1 MAMAI
6 LFIDDDD
13 TGRDVAVYNLRKA
26 GLEVDDAANGAAGL
40 ARFDPDRHQVVITDL
55 KMPEVDGMQ
64 VLERVHTL
72 APEVP
77 VVVITAFGSID
88 RAVAAMRRGAWDFV
102 EKPFSRDQLE
112 LTARRAL
119 EASRLRRDNRRLRV
133 QAVERPI
140 HADSAAMKE
149 VLDLVDRVAPTDA
162 TVMVTGESGVGK
174 ELVARRL
181 HARSLRATGPFV
193 ALSCSTIPTE
203 LLEAELFGHAKGAFT
218 GAIRARE
225 GRFRKAS
232 GGTLFLDEIGEMAA
246 DLQVKLLRVLQEGVV
261 DPVGADEPVTVDV
274 RIIAATNRRLDEMV
288 AEGTFRED
296 LYYRLNVIRIEVPP
310 LRERRE
316 DIGVLARAF
325 LAEFGGGRELV
336 LPNEV
341 EAALLERPWRGN
353 VRELRNVCERL
364 AILCP
369 GDRVRLEDFPRDAIP
384 QGASRWLDLLP
395 EGISL
400 IDLEAQ
406 VIQHTLDR
414 YRGNVTHAAQ
424 ALGVPRHVLAYRIEK
439 YGLKREGRHP

>member
-1 MAMAI
+1 MSI

-40 ARFDPDRHQVVITDL
+40 ARFDPDRHGVVITDL

-64 VLERVHTL
+64 VLERVQAL

-102 EKPFSRDQLE
+102 EKPFSRDRLE

-119 EASRLRRDNRRLRV
+119 EASRLRSDNRRLR
-133 QAVERPI
+133 ARGVERPI
-140 HADSAAMKE
+140 NATSAAMKE
-149 VLDLVDRVAPTDA
+149 VVDLVDRVAPTNA
-162 TVMVTGESGVGK
+162 TVLVTGESGVGK

-181 HARSLRATGPFV
+181 HARSRRAAGPFV
-193 ALSCSTIPTE
+193 AMSCSTIPSE

-218 GAIRARE
+218 GSIKARE

-232 GGTLFLDEIGEMAA
+232 GGTLLLDEVGEMAA

-261 DPVGADEPVTVDV
+261 DPVGADEPVAVDV
-274 RIIAATNRRLDEMV
+274 RIVAATNRRLHEMV
-288 AEGTFRED
+288 AEGAFRED
-296 LYYRLNVIRIEVPP
+296 LYYRLNVIHIEVPP
-310 LRERRE
+310 LRERRD
-316 DIGVLARAF
+316 DIGVLARTF
-325 LAEFGGGRELV
+325 LAEFGGGRELL
-336 LPNEV
+336 LPAEV
-341 EAALLERPWRGN
+341 ETALVQRPWRGN

-364 AILCP
+364 AILSP
-369 GDRVRLEDFPRDAIP
+369 GDRVRLEDLPRDTIP
-384 QGASRWLDLLP
+384 QDASRWLDMLP
-395 EGISL
+395 EGLSL

-406 VIQHTLDR
+406 VIQHTLEARD
-414 YRGNVTHAAQ
+414 GNITQAAR

-439 YGLKREGRHP
+439 YGLKRDG